1 MWMVSS
7 WWHLNKRC
15 CQVQQEQQVT
25 SHPSVT
31 FITSFCLMS
40 SCRSVRS
47 LSAGWGTARRTTWC
61 RTPMRYDNTVT
72 QLHSISVGTCDSSSG
87 RGRKM
92 RNISNII
99 LIIVLLWYCI
109 LKKSLKSS
117 MLLSIAD
124 GVVLFIF
131 NLLFWFFKEKNS
143 KMFPA
148 SKCSLLPT
156 VLTSPR
162 LCDCSFNWLH
172 WFCRRSRRCRTSSS
186 CGSWRR
192 GSRCWR
198 WSRWSSSTSLCPS
211 SMTETQLTS
220 STTSS
225 GWDGVRQRDRKQ
237 EALLHIK
244 SLPITGRMEDFC
256 CEKSPGS
263 VWSCCTDGNNEPIR
277 DVNHI
282 SVLTNKS
289 AALFVC
295 VSCLRGW
302 PPTWTWIWTS
312 ATSSRSTPPS
322 SCLPETSWSCSST
335 SR

>member
-1 MWMVSS
+1 
-7 WWHLNKRC
+7 
-15 CQVQQEQQVT
+15 
-25 SHPSVT
+25 
-31 FITSFCLMS
+31 
-40 SCRSVRS
+40 
-47 LSAGWGTARRTTWC
+47 
-61 RTPMRYDNTVT
+61 
-72 QLHSISVGTCDSSSG
+72 
-87 RGRKM
+87 
-92 RNISNII
+92 
-99 LIIVLLWYCI
+99 
-109 LKKSLKSS
+109 
-117 MLLSIAD
+117 
-124 GVVLFIF
+124 
-131 NLLFWFFKEKNS
+131 
-143 KMFPA
+143 MFPA

-295 VSCLRGW
+295 VVSQRLTAYLDLNLNKCYVIPLNTSVVM
-302 PPTWTWIWTS
+302 PPRDLLELLINVKVTDAASERSAAASITSFITIQCQLVSRS
-312 ATSSRSTPPS
+312 ATVSIK
-322 SCLPETSWSCSST
+322 
-335 SR
+335 